1 MTRIIK
7 KSKKKRIEEPEVEPV
22 EEGKDLSQSGNFFQ
36 NNKLL
41 ITWILVLAF
50 AATCIGVTS
59 MTSCSGKS
67 TNQIESE
74 NLEKDRNNLDKIL
87 ERAKKSLDE
96 EDSIANHEGYAYAS
110 ESLANRIMSE
120 IFTSED
126 KEETNRDKL
135 LEKHSK
141 FEKHRA
147 EAIKHYEIVLNKMG
161 IIGEN
166 SENTDNA
173 DISDYSEID
182 RNCSDLSKLYIQ
194 TEQYQK
200 VIDLALKDKNVKEIL
215 DAPKDK
221 IEETAKKLIETESA
235 DGVVLENSDFVPLL
249 SNYIIAKANTG
260 KYNEVEQYVDTAM
273 KYDGN
278 NIVLLLL
285 VAQDQIDKGKLDEA
299 RETLAVANNVF
310 SNSIMAYSA
319 ANEVK
324 DKNDESQLATIP
336 YDYIMVAPQI
346 YSMSGDIA
354 MKQNNKAQAALY
366 YDFGLKTAEKLGDG
380 KLAEELLKKRAS
392 TGVEFKKPP
401 VEKESKDEAQK
412 EEQKNEPESGEETAK

>member
-126 KEETNRDKL
+126 KEEPNRDKL

-392 TGVEFKKPP
+392 TGVEFKKTP

>member
-120 IFTSED
+120 IFTSEG
-126 KEETNRDKL
+126 KEEPNRDKL

-366 YDFGLKTAEKLGDG
+366 YDFGLKSAEKLGDG

-392 TGVEFKKPP
+392 TGVEFKKPS

>member
-96 EDSIANHEGYAYAS
+96 EDSISNHEGYAYAS
-110 ESLANRIMSE
+110 ESVANRIMSE
-120 IFTSED
+120 VFTSEG
-126 KEETNRDKL
+126 KEEPNRDEL
-135 LEKHSK
+135 LQKHSN
-141 FEKHRA
+141 FEKYRA

-166 SENTDNA
+166 SDNA
-173 DISDYSEID
+173 ENSDISDYSEID

-200 VIDLALKDKNVKEIL
+200 VIDLALKDKNVKAIL
-215 DAPKDK
+215 DAPNDK
-221 IEETAKKLIETESA
+221 IEETAKKLIETESP
-235 DGVVLENSDFVPLL
+235 DGIVLENSDFVPLL

-260 KYNEVEQYVDTAM
+260 KYNEVEKFVDVAM

-278 NIVLLLL
+278 NIALLLL

-299 RETLAVANNVF
+299 RETLAIANNVF
-310 SNSIMAYSA
+310 SNAVMAYTA

-324 DKNDESQLATIP
+324 DKDNESQLATIP

-346 YSMSGDIA
+346 YSMAGDIA

-366 YDFGLKTAEKLGDG
+366 YDFGMKTAEKLGDG
-380 KLAEELLKKRAS
+380 KLVAELLKKRAS

-401 VEKESKDEAQK
+401 VEKEQKDEPK
-412 EEQKNEPESGEETAK
+412 KDELKNEQESTEETK

>member
-1 MTRIIK
+1 M
-7 KSKKKRIEEPEVEPV
+7 
-22 EEGKDLSQSGNFFQ
+22 
-36 NNKLL
+36 
-41 ITWILVLAF
+41 
-50 AATCIGVTS
+50 
-59 MTSCSGKS
+59 
-67 TNQIESE
+67 
-74 NLEKDRNNLDKIL
+74 
-87 ERAKKSLDE
+87 
-96 EDSIANHEGYAYAS
+96 
-110 ESLANRIMSE
+110 
-120 IFTSED
+120 
-126 KEETNRDKL
+126 
-135 LEKHSK
+135 
-141 FEKHRA
+141 
-147 EAIKHYEIVLNKMG
+147 
-161 IIGEN
+161 
-166 SENTDNA
+166 
-173 DISDYSEID
+173 
-182 RNCSDLSKLYIQ
+182 
-194 TEQYQK
+194 
-200 VIDLALKDKNVKEIL
+200 
-215 DAPKDK
+215 
-221 IEETAKKLIETESA
+221 
-235 DGVVLENSDFVPLL
+235 
-249 SNYIIAKANTG
+249 
-260 KYNEVEQYVDTAM
+260 
-273 KYDGN
+273 
-278 NIVLLLL
+278 LLLL